1 MSERSYAVVGQ
12 PKPSNLGISLLQVK
26 LLWHIF
32 YILLIFTAKRG
43 TLQGNAMKNWSMAHD
58 LRLTT
63 FCGLMHLCYYA
74 CAASYNTFK
83 LKAQL
88 VRVFSVIVAR
98 SAARSH
104 FGLRLRLRLRPHI
117 KCIFVIFLFFFAFVV
132 ASLMLYVFRSIAAF
146 GFVVGDNVVGDR
158 CVIVFLGRTTQE
170 CFIFIFTF
178 IFLNFFFTFALM
190 LFLRYFLR
198 LSISTHLLVFFCI
211 KWLLNAFSEWFF
223 GSQL

>member
-132 ASLMLYVFRSIAAF
+132 ASLMLYVLGALLRLVLLLATTSLAIAAWLYF
-146 GFVVGDNVVGDR
+146 LEGRLKNV
-158 CVIVFLGRTTQE
+158 
-170 CFIFIFTF
+170 
-178 IFLNFFFTFALM
+178 
-190 LFLRYFLR
+190 LFLFL
-198 LSISTHLLVFFCI
+198 LLFFWI
-211 KWLLNAFSEWFF
+211 FSLH
-223 GSQL
+223 SP